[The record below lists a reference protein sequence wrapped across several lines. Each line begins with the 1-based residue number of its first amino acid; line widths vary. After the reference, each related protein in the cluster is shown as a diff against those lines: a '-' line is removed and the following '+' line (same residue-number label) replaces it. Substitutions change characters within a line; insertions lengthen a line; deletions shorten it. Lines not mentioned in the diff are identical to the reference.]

1 MIARVFLLLQK
12 QINKTLLFF
21 NFCFLSVSVLA
32 ATDTVDFDLSTLQA
46 RGLPT
51 ALNEY
56 FRNGKRFS
64 PGISKVTPIINGVE
78 KKSLS
83 VNFDDKG
90 ELCLHPEDLVVLG
103 IKKITTEPE
112 RCIDLKSY
120 YPQAEINLDP
130 GGNKIEFVL
139 PSEDIEDV
147 NNIDI
152 SQYTSGG
159 IGGMLNYDFLMMKN
173 SSGKS
178 SSDANSEDDKNAA
191 NSNNINTFQSN
202 TEEGFNINDWIIR
215 SRQSYSS
222 SGDTRSLDQLYTYA
236 QRTLPNYKTVMQTGK
251 ISVANSLFA
260 MPQVLG
266 IQFSPES
273 ALMNSKQS
281 GATVSG
287 IAQTQARVEVRQ
299 SGILIYSTQV
309 PAGAFTLNRLP
320 TINNTA
326 DLNVN
331 VVEQDGATRSFLVP
345 ASSFTHDYSQQE
357 TSYSFAIGKI
367 DQSNNDNIDSSE
379 LATFNVSTPWGTRS
393 MVGSGA
399 LLAQRY
405 QSIAAQLSI
414 GLANGLNLSGRSAFS
429 SDARSQT
436 KGMQNNLSASM
447 PLADRLNV
455 NGSVTLQD
463 IGYRDLT
470 DGVPSSEEED
480 GDYINTR
487 YKSQYSLG
495 VGYSF
500 EDLGTFNLSWSRV
513 STFSSEEATSR
524 MTAGWSKTFS
534 NGMSVSMNAER
545 DSGDDGNSIFYMNM
559 SIPFGSVRVGASM
572 SRVGNNSTRGVTLDQ
587 TINERLSY
595 SLTANKSSDSDVGAF
610 SANVRA
616 LPNYSQLSLGYS
628 RYGSENSTYTVGAS
642 GGVVATKQG
651 VFFSP
656 YPLQDTYA
664 VVQIPGIS
672 GGEIQTPQGPVWSN
686 SQGYAVSSGMSPYS
700 ESRMVLEMK
709 SLPKNVDVN
718 NGIQV
723 ARVARG
729 SVTNYTFGTIVS
741 RRALIRIYLTNGK
754 LAEKGALIYDTHDNY
769 ITTVAGD
776 GTVFLIDSQLEQKLV
791 LQTASGERCQV
802 HFKLNEEP
810 EADKL
815 YESYDAQCKI

>member
-1 MIARVFLLLQK
+1 MIARVFSLIQTK
-12 QINKTLLFF
+12 INKTLLFF
-21 NFCFLSVSVLA
+21 NFCFLSFSVLS
-32 ATDTVDFDLSTLQA
+32 ATDTVDFDISTLQA

-51 ALNEY
+51 TLNEY
-56 FRNGKRFS
+56 FRNGKKFS
-64 PGISKVTPIINGVE
+64 PGISKVTPIVNGVE

-90 ELCLHPEDLVVLG
+90 ELCLRSEDLVALD

-112 RCIDLKSY
+112 QCIDLKSY

-130 GGNKIEFVL
+130 GKNRVEFVL
-139 PSEDIEDV
+139 PPEAIEDV
-147 NNIDI
+147 NNLDI
-152 SQYTSGG
+152 SEYISGG

-173 SSGKS
+173 NSGKS
-178 SSDANSEDDKNAA
+178 SSDANGEDDKSAA

-222 SGDTRSLDQLYTYA
+222 SGDTRSLDQIYTYA
-236 QRTLPNYKTVMQTGK
+236 QRTLPNYKTVMQTGR

-266 IQFSPES
+266 IQFSPEN

-405 QSIAAQLSI
+405 QSIAAQLST

>member
-1 MIARVFLLLQK
+1 
-12 QINKTLLFF
+12 
-21 NFCFLSVSVLA
+21 
-32 ATDTVDFDLSTLQA
+32 
-46 RGLPT
+46 
-51 ALNEY
+51 
-56 FRNGKRFS
+56 
-64 PGISKVTPIINGVE
+64 
-78 KKSLS
+78 
-83 VNFDDKG
+83 
-90 ELCLHPEDLVVLG
+90 
-103 IKKITTEPE
+103 
-112 RCIDLKSY
+112 
-120 YPQAEINLDP
+120 
-130 GGNKIEFVL
+130 
-139 PSEDIEDV
+139 
-147 NNIDI
+147 
-152 SQYTSGG
+152 
-159 IGGMLNYDFLMMKN
+159 MLNYDFLMMKN

-405 QSIAAQLSI
+405 QSIAAQLST

-545 DSGDDGNSIFYMNM
+545 DSGDDGNSIFYINM

-610 SANVRA
+610 SANVRT